1 MKTVSAFLTV
11 LALVVGMIGCES
23 TSIQCE
29 LTITSTGGGSVTEP
43 GEGTFTY
50 DKGTMV
56 NLAAEAEEGYRFVM
70 WTINSCPCYISNI
83 SAASTS
89 VNMSGNYSI
98 VANFIS
104 ANSSL

>member
-29 LTITSTGGGSVTEP
+29 LTITSTSGGSVIEP

-50 DKGTMV
+50 DKGTVV
-56 NLAAEAEEGYRFVM
+56 NLTAEAEESYRFVM
-70 WTINSCPCYISNI
+70 WTINSCKCHFSDYD
-83 SAASTS
+83 AASTS
-89 VNMSGNYSI
+89 INMSGNYSI
-98 VANFIS
+98 VANFVS
-104 ANSSL
+104 TTF